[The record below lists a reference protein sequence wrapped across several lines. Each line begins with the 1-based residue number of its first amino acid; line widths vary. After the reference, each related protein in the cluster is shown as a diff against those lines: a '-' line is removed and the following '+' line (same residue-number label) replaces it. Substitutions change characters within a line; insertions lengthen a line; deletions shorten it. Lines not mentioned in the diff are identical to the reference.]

1 MSQTFKIDIIR
12 CTAIY
17 IWLSSHLKKD
27 RLLKADLFSAWGL
40 KFTLLFPQ
48 FTLIPSFQQNYNP
61 NKTLNIKYLH
71 EFELL
76 I

>member
-1 MSQTFKIDIIR
+1 
-12 CTAIY
+12 
-17 IWLSSHLKKD
+17 
-27 RLLKADLFSAWGL
+27 L